1 MSRLSALSAPERML
15 ISVDLPAPLSP
26 SRPRISFRRT
36 DKVTSLSACT
46 RPKNLLMC
54 SIRTSSSAIAL
65 SPRMVPAFKPGM
77 KRHHAQD
84 NRADENIVGKARH
97 ANQDDAVTHHAQDQH
112 TEDCTDDR
120 ALTASEPGTADY
132 PHSPTLQ
139 LVLSATVRVGR

>member
-1 MSRLSALSAPERML
+1 MSPLVGRTAPDRIL

-26 SRPRISFRRT
+26 SRPTISFRRT

-97 ANQDDAVTHHAQDQH
+97 ANQDDAVTHHAQDQQ
-112 TEDCTDDR
+112 TDDCTDDR
-120 ALTASEPGTADY
+120 APTAEERGTADN
-132 PHSPTLQ
+132 HRSDRLE
-139 LVLSATVRVGR
+139 LA

>member
-1 MSRLSALSAPERML
+1 MSQLSAVRAVERIL
-15 ISVDLPAPLSP
+15 ISGDLPAPLSP
-26 SRPRISFRRT
+26 SRQWIEFRRT

-54 SIRTSSSAIAL
+54 SIRTSSSAIPL

-84 NRADENIVGKARH
+84 NRADENIVGKTRH

-112 TEDCTDDR
+112 TDDCTDDR
-120 ALTASEPGTADY
+120 ATTAGDRGTADY
-132 PHSPTLQ
+132 HHSDDLQ
-139 LVLSATVRVGR
+139 LVLSATVWVGR

>member
-1 MSRLSALSAPERML
+1 MSRLSALSAPERIL

-26 SRPRISFRRT
+26 SRPTISFRRT

-84 NRADENIVGKARH
+84 DRADENIVGKTRH
-97 ANQDDAVTHHAQDQH
+97 ANQHDAVTHK
-112 TEDCTDDR
+112 TRDR
-120 ALTASEPGTADY
+120 QTKTC
-132 PHSPTLQ
+132 
-139 LVLSATVRVGR
+139 